1 MVNHFI
7 QKKDIKEVNV
17 LIIKKEKEG
26 KADLF
31 NTIKIIIKKQI
42 FYYKINK

>member
-17 LIIKKEKEG
+17 IIIKKEKEG

-31 NTIKIIIKKQI
+31 NTNKNNHKKTNI
-42 FYYKINK
+42 LL